1 MTKSGKHTHM
11 CGIAGIFHYGSS
23 PGPNLPE
30 SVGLQM
36 TESLRHR
43 GPDGGGL
50 LVTPRLLLGHR
61 RLAILDLSRLGRQP
75 MCDERQRVWL
85 AYNGEIYNFRELRRE
100 LEALGHQF
108 RSHTDTEV
116 VLHGYLEWGRDVV
129 ERFNGM
135 FAFALYDTAAES
147 LWLVRDGVGIKPL
160 FYRDDGTRLWF
171 GSEIKAIL
179 SDPDVAR
186 RPDWSALD
194 AFFAFAYVPA
204 PATGF
209 EGIRQLLPG
218 QWLLARQGRVEIQ
231 RWFRLPYPNGPQDWS
246 EGESVDRLDVAVRAA
261 VARQMISDVPL
272 GTLLSGGLDSAAVL
286 RAMQRATS
294 LPVSAFTIGFD
305 EPTFDESELAAQVAD
320 RYAAQ
325 HYVSK
330 IPPATAALLPAL
342 VAHAEEPLADN
353 SLIPV
358 YVLSEFTR
366 RHVTVA
372 LSGDGADELL
382 AGYSTYRASQW
393 APWYRRVPGP
403 LRRRLIEPLVHRL
416 PPSQRKYG
424 WSQLARR
431 FVEGAA
437 ERPLRDHASWRQILS
452 PAQKQRLYGLG
463 WQSTGNLDCIGQ
475 YAATAADAPDWLTPL
490 ERHLHM
496 DLTFHLPNDM
506 LAKVDRMSM
515 AHSLEVRVP
524 LLDAEVLATCL
535 AIPARW
541 KLRGRGKWVLRRL
554 LSSDLPAGIVR
565 RKKSGFLVPLESWLA
580 NAWQPLLREYL
591 TPQFAAE
598 TDAFRWDELRA
609 MLDAQRAGQRDFAYP
624 LFTLLMF
631 SLWWRMWMTQELV
644 VPHSPDSH
652 AAPCEIEYWSPG
664 QVPT

>member
-1 MTKSGKHTHM
+1 M
-11 CGIAGIFHYGSS
+11 CGIAGIFHYGGS
-23 PGPNLPE
+23 PGAGPNE
-30 SVGLQM
+30 SVGLDM

-50 LVTPRLLLGHR
+50 LVTPRLVLGHR

-75 MCDERQRVWL
+75 MSDERQRVWL

-100 LEALGHQF
+100 LEQLGHQF

-116 VLHGYLEWGRDVV
+116 VLRGYLHWGRDVV
-129 ERFNGM
+129 QRLNGM

-179 SDPDVAR
+179 SDPEVER
-186 RPDWSALD
+186 RPDWSAID
-194 AFFAFAYVPA
+194 AFFTFAYVPA

-218 QWLLARQGRVEIQ
+218 QWLLIRGGRVDIQ
-231 RWFRLPYPNGPQDWS
+231 RWFRLPYPDGPRDWS
-246 EGESVDRLDVAVRAA
+246 AGESVDRLDAAVRQA

-272 GTLLSGGLDSAAVL
+272 GALLSGGLDSAAVL
-286 RAMQRATS
+286 RAMHLATS
-294 LPVSAFTIGFD
+294 SPVSAFTIGFD
-305 EPTFDESELAAQVAD
+305 EPTFDESRLAGQVAD

-325 HYVSK
+325 HHVWK
-330 IPPATAALLPAL
+330 LPPATAEWLPAL

-358 YVLSEFTR
+358 YALAEFAR
-366 RHVTVA
+366 RRVTVA

-382 AGYSTYRASQW
+382 AGYSTYRASRW
-393 APWYRRVPGP
+393 SPWYRRVPWPLRHWLIGP
-403 LRRRLIEPLVHRL
+403 LVQRL

-424 WSQLARR
+424 WPQLARR
-431 FVEGAA
+431 FVEGAE

-452 PAQKQRLYGLG
+452 PAQKHCLYGPR
-463 WQSTGNLDCIGQ
+463 WQSAEDLDAIGP
-475 YAATAADAPDWLTPL
+475 YAAAAADAPDWLTPL
-490 ERHLHM
+490 ERQLHM

-524 LLDAEVLATCL
+524 LLDMEVLATCL

-554 LSSDLPAGIVR
+554 LSNDLPAGIVR
-565 RKKSGFLVPLESWLA
+565 RKKSGFLLPLESWLA

-591 TPQFAAE
+591 TPRFAAE
-598 TDAFRWDELRA
+598 TAAFRWDELRT
-609 MLDAQRAGQRDFAYP
+609 MLDAQRAGHRDFAYP

-631 SLWWRMWMTQELV
+631 SLWWRMWMTRELA
-644 VPHSPDSH
+644 VPCSPGPP

-664 QVPT
+664 QSPT

>member
-1 MTKSGKHTHM
+1 M

-23 PGPNLPE
+23 PGPGLSE
-30 SVGLQM
+30 SVGLAM
-36 TESLRHR
+36 TESLQHR

-50 LVTPRLLLGHR
+50 VVMPRLLLGHR
-61 RLAILDLSRLGRQP
+61 RLAILDLSRLGHQP
-75 MCDERQRVWL
+75 MSDERRRVWL
-85 AYNGEIYNFRELRRE
+85 AYNGEVYNFRALRRE
-100 LEALGHQF
+100 LEQKGHAF

-116 VLHGYLEWGRDVV
+116 VLRGYLEWGRDVV
-129 ERFNGM
+129 QRLNGM

-171 GSEIKAIL
+171 GSELKAIL
-179 SDPDVAR
+179 SDPEVER
-186 RPDWSALD
+186 SPDWAALD
-194 AFFAFAYVPA
+194 AFLTFAYVPA

-209 EGIRQLLPG
+209 AGIRQLLPG
-218 QWLLARQGRVEIQ
+218 QWLLAQPGRVEVQ
-231 RWFRLPYPNGPQDWS
+231 RWFRLPYPDGPQAWG
-246 EGESVDRLDVAVRAA
+246 EQESVDRLDAAVRTA

-286 RAMQRATS
+286 RAMQQSTS
-294 LPVSAFTIGFD
+294 MPVSAFTIGFA
-305 EPTFDESELAAQVAD
+305 EPTFDESPLAAQVAH

-325 HYVSK
+325 HHVSK

-342 VAHAEEPLADN
+342 IAHAEEPLADN

-358 YVLSEFTR
+358 YVLAEFTR

-382 AGYSTYRASQW
+382 AGYATYRASHW
-393 APWYRRVPGP
+393 APWYRRLPGP
-403 LRRRLIEPLVHRL
+403 LRHWLIEPLVHRL
-416 PPSQRKYG
+416 PPSERKYG

-437 ERPLRDHASWRQILS
+437 ERPPRDHASWRQILA
-452 PAQKQRLYGLG
+452 PIPKQRLYGSR
-463 WQSTGNLDCIGQ
+463 WQSLGVLDSIGQ
-475 YAATAADAPDWLTPL
+475 YAAMADDVPDWLTPL

-541 KLRGRGKWVLRRL
+541 KLRGPGKWVLRQL
-554 LSSDLPAGIVR
+554 LSNDLPAEIVQ

-580 NAWQPLLREYL
+580 DAWQPLLREYL
-591 TPQFAAE
+591 TPQFAADTE
-598 TDAFRWDELRA
+598 MFRWDELRV

-631 SLWWRMWMTQELV
+631 SLWWRMWITQELAL
-644 VPHSPDSH
+644 PANPDLQ
-652 AAPCEIEYWSPG
+652 AKPCEIEYWSPG
-664 QVPT
+664 QS